1 MLDAQESDER
11 MDSVISV
18 RVNGGRVDEAHG
30 EEESVS
36 PNEHQVAEEISLQK
50 MRLEDTVRKMYPS
63 LLAERRF

>member
-18 RVNGGRVDEAHG
+18 RVNGGRVDDAHG
-30 EEESVS
+30 EEEAVS

-50 MRLEDTVRKMYPS
+50 MRLEDT
-63 LLAERRF
+63 